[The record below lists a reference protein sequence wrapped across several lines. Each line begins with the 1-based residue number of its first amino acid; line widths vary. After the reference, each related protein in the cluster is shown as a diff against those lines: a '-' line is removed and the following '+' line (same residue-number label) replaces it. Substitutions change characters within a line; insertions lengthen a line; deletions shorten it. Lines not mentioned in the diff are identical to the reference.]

1 LTPRAKFSTM
11 LWLKTDMTCS
21 RQRKLKPVLRI
32 CASLMVLIWIVAS
45 GFCSAEPLLGHAESG
60 GEHHSNQAAHHEDEA
75 APSSTD
81 AGQSHDS
88 DQHKD
93 GEHSCCASL
102 KATPQFGGSAN
113 LTKFDFAKSF
123 SLNSLWL
130 AQALTFVQ
138 PEVPFSRQPP
148 GREWVFTPE
157 VCLGPAFRSHA
168 PPLAV

>member
-1 LTPRAKFSTM
+1 M

-32 CASLMVLIWIVAS
+32 CAALMVLVWIVAS
-45 GFCSAEPLLGHAESG
+45 GFCSAESLLGHPELG

-81 AGQSHDS
+81 ADHSHDS

-93 GEHSCCASL
+93 GDHSCCASL
-102 KATPQFGGSAN
+102 KATPQSGGSAN
-113 LTKFDFAKSF
+113 LTKLDFPKSF
-123 SLNSLWL
+123 SLSFLWL
-130 AQALTFVQ
+130 AQALTSVC
-138 PEVPFSRQPP
+138 PEVSVLRQPP
-148 GREWVFTPE
+148 GRKWVFTPE